1 MIPGQTRLVESV
13 QDLNFR
19 LDIQSKV
26 CISIDEKNHIRYQ
39 NYEQSRQELGTFLDN
54 KVDTVKILKRNK
66 LLTDIIKGEFKS
78 EGNGGF
84 LLSQKTIF
92 QITILSRK
100 F

>member
-1 MIPGQTRLVESV
+1 MKK
-13 QDLNFR
+13 D
-19 LDIQSKV
+19 
-26 CISIDEKNHIRYQ
+26 HIRYQ
-39 NYEQSRQELGTFLDN
+39 NCEQSRQELGTFLDN
-54 KVDTVKILKRNK
+54 KVDTLKIIAVKILKRNK
-66 LLTDIIKGEFKS
+66 LLSDIIKGDSKS